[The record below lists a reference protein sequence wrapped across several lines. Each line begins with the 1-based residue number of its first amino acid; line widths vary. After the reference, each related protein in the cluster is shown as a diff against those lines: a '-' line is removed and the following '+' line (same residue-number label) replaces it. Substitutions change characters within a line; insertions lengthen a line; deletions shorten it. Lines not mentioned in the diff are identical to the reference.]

1 MTVTLNRIESIP
13 IQDSICDA
21 HDLKD
26 ILRPVLDTVAV
37 LDPDQFHA
45 HTLAGQAAVALAD
58 AARAATA
65 ALGAEPGTALGTAL
79 PGVVVVRDLTLAASR
94 LDIAATRCG
103 ATADP
108 LVVGP
113 LTRSLTLAVRTLLL
127 SLPVSV

>member
-1 MTVTLNRIESIP
+1 MTVILNRIEATP
-13 IQDSICDA
+13 IRDRIRDA

-37 LDPDQFHA
+37 LDPDQFHS

-65 ALGAEPGTALGTAL
+65 ALGAEPGTALGTA
-79 PGVVVVRDLTLAASR
+79 PGVVVVRDLTVAASR

-108 LVVGP
+108 LVVGR
-113 LTRSLTLAVRTLLL
+113 LTRSLTLAVRKLLL